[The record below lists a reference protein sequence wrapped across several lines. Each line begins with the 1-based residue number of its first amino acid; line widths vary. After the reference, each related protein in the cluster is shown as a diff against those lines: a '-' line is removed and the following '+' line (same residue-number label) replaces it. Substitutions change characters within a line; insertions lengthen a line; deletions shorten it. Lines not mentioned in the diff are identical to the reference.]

1 MAKSSKTKTTRK
13 RVKVKNLPTKPMEL
27 TKKEAKKVKG
37 GVLIALLL
45 PTAKAPG
52 GSIKNNP

>member
-1 MAKSSKTKTTRK
+1 MVKSSKTKTASK
-13 RVKVKNLPTKPMEL
+13 RVKVKNLSTKPMEL
-27 TKKEAKKVKG
+27 KKKEAKKVKG

-52 GSIKNNP
+52 GTLKNQ

>member
-1 MAKSSKTKTTRK
+1 MAKSRKTKSARK
-13 RVKVKNLPTKPMEL
+13 HVRVKDLPASTIEL

-45 PTAKAPG
+45 PTAKASG
-52 GSIKNNP
+52 GTIKGP

>member
-1 MAKSSKTKTTRK
+1 MAKSSKTKSARK
-13 RVKVKNLPTKPMEL
+13 QVKVKDLPTGTIEL

-45 PTAKAPG
+45 PSARATGESFKK
-52 GSIKNNP
+52 GS

>member
-1 MAKSSKTKTTRK
+1 MAKKSSKTKSARK
-13 RVKVKNLPTKPMEL
+13 HVKVKDLPASTIEL

-45 PTAKAPG
+45 PSAKAST
-52 GSIKNNP
+52 GSVKDP